1 MWLRDNSPGSR
12 ANTQLLIP
20 STAPPN
26 NTSSASA
33 AAAGEE
39 CACVYSSWS
48 WSVQVP
54 FAACVQFIVQQ
65 WQLTCLVHNTLV
77 STIWLYR
84 SVINSCGNSLS
95 GSQFNV
101 DYRPVQPCSS
111 HIYFLRPV
119 LKHVWSLPPAA
130 SCLCLL
136 AYIQCLAAD
145 CTQQW
150 QVYAR
155 QPVAVKCIL
164 CNQFCLHSQLIL
176 VTH

>member
-1 MWLRDNSPGSR
+1 MWLRGNAAGSR

-26 NTSSASA
+26 DTSSASA

-39 CACVYSSWS
+39 CACVYSFWS
-48 WSVQVP
+48 WSVQVL
-54 FAACVQFIVQQ
+54 FAACVQFCCAAVAAH
-65 WQLTCLVHNTLV
+65 LFSHNTLC

-84 SVINSCGNSLS
+84 SVINSCGNSCS

-111 HIYFLRPV
+111 HVYFLRPV

-136 AYIQCLAAD
+136 AYIQRLAAD
-145 CTQQW
+145 CTQQL

-155 QPVAVKCIL
+155 QPVAVKCIF
-164 CNQFCLHSQLIL
+164 CTQFCMLSSYW
-176 VTH
+176 